1 MPASPRLLEA
11 GLTAWIAAQGA
22 AVEAFSLDPIPAGTK
37 PALHA
42 RLRHSLSEDSED
54 EEHWSFRAISAP
66 HHIAVLNR
74 IRNAITT
81 AGLTEGVAKRRLFL
95 LRSAE
100 WSTGARTR
108 EVLDAFER
116 AGGRR
121 LPLDAPDVARLA
133 ALEQLIQD
141 YGRETLRPWFADRR
155 PASDITCLREALGD
169 WPGAPEAVRTEERP
183 AEAPDRLPVGT
194 PPPVTAAPRSAGP
207 VPAPRSAGSGPV
219 PPMIAP
225 LPPVAGIDPERM
237 EIGTVTAGRTRSPS
251 TSKRCAGTQSSSPAP
266 APARPS

>member
-1 MPASPRLLEA
+1 MPVPGRC
-11 GLTAWIAAQGA
+11 W
-22 AVEAFSLDPIPAGTK
+22 
-37 PALHA
+37 
-42 RLRHSLSEDSED
+42 
-54 EEHWSFRAISAP
+54 
-66 HHIAVLNR
+66 
-74 IRNAITT
+74 
-81 AGLTEGVAKRRLFL
+81 
-95 LRSAE
+95 
-100 WSTGARTR
+100 TR
-108 EVLDAFER
+108 FER

-121 LPLDAPDVARLA
+121 LPLDAPDVARRA

-237 EIGTVTAGRTRSPS
+237 EIGTVTGRPDPVAIDLEALR
-251 TSKRCAGTQSSSPAP
+251 GTQSSSPAP